1 MEMDSIGIYIT
12 HREKTKSEIEKEMKY
27 IAERNIEIERLL
39 REAEKGNEEL
49 ENNRSRFMELA
60 IQYANM
66 KEEI

>member
-1 MEMDSIGIYIT
+1 MKMDSIGIYIT

-39 REAEKGNEEL
+39 REAEKADEEL

-66 KEEI
+66 EEE

>member
-1 MEMDSIGIYIT
+1 MDSIGIYIT
-12 HREKTKSEIEKEMKY
+12 HREKTKFEIEKEMKY

-39 REAEKGNEEL
+39 REAEKADEEL

-66 KEEI
+66 EDV

>member
-1 MEMDSIGIYIT
+1 MDSIGIYIT
-12 HREKTKSEIEKEMKY
+12 HREKNKSEIEKEMKY

-66 KEEI
+66 EGEI

>member
-1 MEMDSIGIYIT
+1 MDSIGIYIT

-39 REAEKGNEEL
+39 REAEKADEEL

-60 IQYANM
+60 VQYANM
-66 KEEI
+66 EEEI